1 VLVQIAEAA
10 RRLSDDRQLQ
20 AIALPLRW
28 ARSKELDAAL
38 APLLTYPKPEI
49 ARKATEAI
57 GWRLR
62 KRGGP
67 AEPLLAALKSPTR
80 SSPSSP
86 PRASRSP
93 AAARASASC

>member
-1 VLVQIAEAA
+1 MQIAEAA

-28 ARSKELDAAL
+28 ARGKELDAAL

-62 KRGGP
+62 KRTGP
-67 AEPLLAALKSPTR
+67 AEPLLASLKSTDPELAFLAAEGLALAGR
-80 SSPSSP
+80 
-86 PRASRSP
+86 RA
-93 AAARASASC
+93 